1 MRKKTLVFIIAALL
15 LLCSC
20 GNKAQTT
27 QSVNISES
35 DYENQIEISKS
46 SAPSIKENKINELG
60 QNAKYFLNKYGEITD
75 SDWIDGPIYKFA
87 ENENWYAFSEYDFDE
102 NENYIPLGTCTHI
115 FMTFGD
121 LISSPDKEY
130 DIDVFEEAVSK
141 KIVMYY
147 NEMDMINIYEA
158 SYKKFKIELSE
169 TPGKGIN
176 EDSPVV
182 ITLR

>member
-1 MRKKTLVFIIAALL
+1 MRKMTLVFTIAALL
-15 LLCSC
+15 MLCSC
-20 GNKAQTT
+20 GSKSQST
-27 QSVNISES
+27 QNANISEQDS
-35 DYENQIEISKS
+35 ENQAEISES
-46 SAPSIKENKINELG
+46 SVPSIKENKINELG
-60 QNAKYFLNKYGEITD
+60 QKAKYFLDKYGEITD
-75 SDWIDGPIYKFA
+75 SDWIDGPMYKFA

-102 NENYIPLGTCTHI
+102 NENYIPRGTCTHI

-130 DIDVFEEAVSK
+130 DIDVFEEAVSE

-147 NEMDMINIYEA
+147 NEMDMINVYET
-158 SYKKFKIELSE
+158 SYKNFKIELSE

-176 EDSPVV
+176 ADSPVV